1 MDIRPIL
8 STLMRHKTAASLIVI
23 EIALTCAIIC
33 NALFMISDRI
43 REVREVSGLVEDELV
58 RVQILSIGSDA
69 DQSARTRTDL
79 ANLRAIPGVKDAT
92 VLNQVPFVNSSW
104 NSGVRLAQEQ
114 QQSTL
119 SATTYMAED
128 QFIETLGLKLVAG
141 RDFNPDEYQEASDL
155 LDGLTEDGSVPGA
168 IITRS
173 LADKLYPGE
182 DAVGKSFYSWG
193 DKPIR
198 VIGVVEHLVR
208 PSQMGGPSA
217 REYSM
222 VFPLRPH
229 YNLGGNY
236 VIRTSPERRAEVLA
250 AAKKTLLANGAD
262 RIILEDN
269 SKTVEELRHEF
280 FQAPRAMAWLLRI
293 VCVALLLITALGI
306 IGLASFWVQQRTK
319 QIGVRRA
326 LGATRGQILRY
337 FQTENFLLA
346 TIGIAVGMLL
356 AFAINQLLMGK
367 YEMARLPLFYLP
379 AGAVLLWA
387 LGQLAVWAPARRA
400 ASIPP
405 AVATRSV

>member
-280 FQAPRAMAWLLRI
+280 FQAPRAMAWLLGI

>member
-33 NALFMISDRI
+33 NALFMISDRLNQI
-43 REVREVSGLVEDELV
+43 REISGLAENELV

-69 DQSARTRTDL
+69 DQAARTRTDL
-79 ANLRAIPGVKDAT
+79 ASLRAIPGVKDAT

-128 QFIETLGLKLVAG
+128 QFVETLGLKLVAG
-141 RDFNPDEYQEASDL
+141 RDFNPEEYRDAASL
-155 LDGLTEDGSVPGA
+155 LDGLTDDDSVPVA

-173 LADKLYPGE
+173 MANKLFPGE
-182 DAVGKSFYSWG
+182 DPIGKAFYSWS
-193 DKPIR
+193 DQPTR
-198 VIGVVEHLVR
+198 VVGVVEHLVR

-236 VIRTSPERRAEVLA
+236 VIRTDPERRDEVLA
-250 AAKKTLLANGAD
+250 AAKKVLQANGAD
-262 RIILEDN
+262 RIILDDN
-269 SKTVEELRHEF
+269 SKTVEQLRREF
-280 FQAPRAMAWLLRI
+280 YQAPRAMAWLLGI
-293 VCVALLLITALGI
+293 VCVFLLLITALGI

-346 TIGIAVGMLL
+346 TIGIALGMLL

-387 LGQLAVWAPARRA
+387 LGQLAVFAPARRA